1 MESELQRLL
10 AAVRPLDEAAM
21 EAARSR
27 QSRLAKP
34 PGSLGKLEEISVRL
48 SGITDGCTTAWTTA
62 AFWSCVP
69 TTAWW
74 RRGWRP
80 RRSPSPPLRR

>member
-34 PGSLGKLEEISVRL
+34 PGSLGKL
-48 SGITDGCTTAWTTA
+48 
-62 AFWSCVP
+62 
-69 TTAWW
+69 
-74 RRGWRP
+74 
-80 RRSPSPPLRR
+80 